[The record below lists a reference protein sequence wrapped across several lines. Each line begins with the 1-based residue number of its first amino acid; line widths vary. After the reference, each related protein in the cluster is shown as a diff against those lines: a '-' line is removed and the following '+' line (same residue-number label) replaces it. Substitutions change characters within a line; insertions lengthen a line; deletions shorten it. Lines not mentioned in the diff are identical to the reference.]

1 MTVPFRDV
9 KSQMEAVEADE
20 VVVRKADIPD
30 ALSSLHGSDTLDKD
44 SYVIDESELTIAVDS
59 KGHPIRLGKGSFGE
73 VLVFCL
79 HWKIQGWYNLRG
91 LRNPRAAVH
100 ACL

>member
-1 MTVPFRDV
+1 
-9 KSQMEAVEADE
+9 MEAVEADE

-59 KGHPIRLGKGSFGE
+59 KGHPVQLGKGSFGE
-73 VLVFCL
+73 VLVYRL
-79 HWKIQGWYNLRG
+79 SQKIQRWRNMRG
-91 LRNPRAAVH
+91 LRNPGAAVH
-100 ACL
+100 ACF